1 MITEYRVR
9 VKYGYLAE
17 FIFKAETFK
26 EAGYIADQFLDNLV
40 EPEASRITISIEPYK
55 KQIEEDVEDEQ
66 RTDRRLP

>member
-1 MITEYRVR
+1 MTTEYRVR

-17 FIFKAETFK
+17 FVFRAETFK
-26 EAGYIADQFLDNLV
+26 EAGYIADQFLDNLI

-55 KQIEEDVEDEQ
+55 KPIEEDVEDEQ

>member
-17 FIFKAETFK
+17 FVFKAETFK

-40 EPEASRITISIEPYK
+40 EPEASRITVSIEPYK
-55 KQIEEDVEDEQ
+55 KIEEDVEDEQ